1 MIYSSFEPLWRSQYS
16 HAVDAISNSAVYVNK
31 VIRLPT
37 FTVEVPFLESS
48 VIGNGSCSSSE
59 HSPSHWTIRLIL
71 GKQNHR
77 RLELE
82 GTSEMI

>member
-1 MIYSSFEPLWRSQYS
+1 MIYSSLEPLWRSQCS
-16 HAVDAISNSAVYVNK
+16 HAADAVSNSAVDVHK

-37 FTVEVPFLESS
+37 FTVDVPFLESS
-48 VIGNGSCSSSE
+48 VIGNESCSLSE
-59 HSPSHWTIRLIL
+59 HNPNHWTIRLIL